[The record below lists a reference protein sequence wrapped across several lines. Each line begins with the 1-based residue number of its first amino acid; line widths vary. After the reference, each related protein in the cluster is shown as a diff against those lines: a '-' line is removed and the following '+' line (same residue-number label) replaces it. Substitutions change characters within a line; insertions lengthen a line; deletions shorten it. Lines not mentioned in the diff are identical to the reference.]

1 MNQLSKFLVGAFVLL
16 ILALLAS
23 TTLFVR
29 IHPWEIGVKQNLL
42 AKEILPEDF
51 GTGFAVRIPGV
62 HQWHRMDR
70 RTHFVT
76 FAEKDVRTSLGMN
89 RPALEIR
96 TKDNNLATYDLSVS
110 YKIIDGS
117 AHLIVSE
124 RRKEVYRERVLA
136 TVEAVMREELAQ
148 LASEEIFST
157 EARLAV
163 AATALERLRTDLLE
177 FHCTPDQ
184 VLIRAVRFPDGY
196 EARLQEKQ
204 LTYQK
209 LELAVSKRAVEDQ
222 TAITDT
228 SAAEISAAEKE
239 LRGDWDKRLQT
250 SMSENAVAIA
260 SVVAEANIYDQQ
272 TRAEADALY
281 ETSIA
286 NGNLAI
292 QKAEALRNELRNQAL
307 DTRGG
312 RIYLAQKAAENLEFE
327 SVTLNS
333 NDPRVPS
340 VIDLGAL
347 TRLLIGEEPEGDE

>member
-1 MNQLSKFLVGAFVLL
+1 MSRFPKFLLGAFVLGGL
-16 ILALLAS
+16 LLAVS
-23 TTLFVR
+23 GSLFVR

-42 AKEILPEDF
+42 AKEILPQDF
-51 GTGFAVRIPGV
+51 GTGFGLRIPGV

-76 FAEKDVRTSLGMN
+76 FAEKDVRTALGTN

-96 TKDNNLATYDLSVS
+96 TKDNNLATYELSVT

-117 AHLIVSE
+117 ANKIVSE
-124 RRKEVYRERVLA
+124 RRKDVYRERVLA

-157 EARLAV
+157 EARLSV
-163 AATALERLRTDLLE
+163 AAAALERLRTDLLE
-177 FHCTPDQ
+177 FHCSPDQ
-184 VLIRAVRFPDGY
+184 VLIRAVRFPEGY
-196 EARLQEKQ
+196 EAKLQEKQ

-222 TAITDT
+222 RAITDT
-228 SAAEISAAEKE
+228 SAAEIIAAEKE

-250 SMSENAVAIA
+250 ATSENIVAIA
-260 SVVAEANIYDQQ
+260 AVAAEANIYDQQ
-272 TRAEADALY
+272 TRAEASALY
-281 ETSIA
+281 EASLA

-307 DTRGG
+307 DTTGG
-312 RIYLAQKAAENLEFE
+312 RIYLAQQAAENLEFE

-340 VIDLGAL
+340 IIDLGAL
-347 TRLLIGEEPEGDE
+347 SRLLIGDREEE

>member
-1 MNQLSKFLVGAFVLL
+1 MNTLSKALIGLLVIGVLAIVGL
-16 ILALLAS
+16 S
-23 TTLFVR
+23 TLFVR

-42 AKEILPEDF
+42 AKEIQAEDF
-51 GTGFAVRIPGV
+51 GTGFALRIPGV

-76 FAEKDVRTSLGMN
+76 FAEKDVRTALGTN

-96 TKDNNLATYDLSVS
+96 TKDNNLATYELSVT

-117 AHLIVSE
+117 AHMIVSE
-124 RRKEVYRERVLA
+124 RRKDVYRERVLA
-136 TVEAVMREELAQ
+136 TVEAVMREERAQ

-163 AATALERLRTDLLE
+163 ASTALERLRTDLLE
-177 FHCTPDQ
+177 FHCSPDQ
-184 VLIRAVRFPDGY
+184 VLIRAVRFPEGY

-222 TAITDT
+222 RAITDT
-228 SAAEISAAEKE
+228 SAAEIIAAEKE

-250 SMSENAVAIA
+250 ATSENAVAIA
-260 SVVAEANIYDQQ
+260 AVAAEANIYDQQ
-272 TRAEADALY
+272 TRAEASALY
-281 ETSIA
+281 EASLA
-286 NGNLAI
+286 NGNLAV
-292 QKAEALRNELRNQAL
+292 QKAEALRNELRNKAL
-307 DTRGG
+307 DTTGG

-340 VIDLGAL
+340 VIDLTAL
-347 TRLLIGEEPEGDE
+347 TRLLIGERDDD

>member
-1 MNQLSKFLVGAFVLL
+1 MAKIFIGIAAAAVVLFLFA
-16 ILALLAS
+16 
-23 TTLFVR
+23 TTFFVR
-29 IHPWEIGVKQNLL
+29 IHPWHFGVKQNMLGGGVVM
-42 AKEILPEDF
+42 EDHE
-51 GTGFAVRIPGV
+51 TGFALRVPGV
-62 HQWHRMDR
+62 HQWHLIDR

-76 FAEKDVRTSLGMN
+76 FAESDVHTSFGMA

-96 TKDNNLATYDLSVS
+96 TKDNNLATYDLSVT
-110 YKIIDGS
+110 YKVIQGR
-117 AHLIVSE
+117 AHRIVAD
-124 RRKEVYRERVLA
+124 RRKDVYRERVLA

-157 EARLAV
+157 EARLEV
-163 AATALERLRTDLLE
+163 ARTALARLDKDLDE
-177 FHCTPDQ
+177 FHCVPDQ

-209 LELAVSKRAVEDQ
+209 RELAESQRAVEDQ
-222 TAITDT
+222 RAITET
-228 SAAEISAAEKE
+228 KAAEISAAEKE

-250 SMSENAVAIA
+250 ASSENQVAIA
-260 SVVAEANIYDQQ
+260 SVNAEANIYEQR
-272 TRAEADALY
+272 TRAQADARY

-292 QKAEALRNELRNQAL
+292 EKAEALRNELRNQAL
-307 DTRGG
+307 DTTGG
-312 RIYLAQKAAENLEFE
+312 RIFLAQQAAENLEFE

-340 VIDLGAL
+340 VINVSEMV
-347 TRLLIGEEPEGDE
+347 RLLVGEDEPGGSDR

>member
-1 MNQLSKFLVGAFVLL
+1 MSRFPKFLLGAFVLG
-16 ILALLAS
+16 ALLLAVS
-23 TTLFVR
+23 GSLFVR

-42 AKEILPEDF
+42 AKEILPQDF
-51 GTGFAVRIPGV
+51 GTGFGLRIPGV

-76 FAEKDVRTSLGMN
+76 FAEKDVRTALGTN

-96 TKDNNLATYDLSVS
+96 TKDNNLATYELSVT

-117 AHLIVSE
+117 ANKIVSE
-124 RRKEVYRERVLA
+124 RRKDVYRERVLA

-163 AATALERLRTDLLE
+163 AAAALERLRTDLLE
-177 FHCTPDQ
+177 FHCSPDQ
-184 VLIRAVRFPDGY
+184 VLIRAVRFPEGY

-222 TAITDT
+222 RAITDT
-228 SAAEISAAEKE
+228 SAAEIIAAEKE

-250 SMSENAVAIA
+250 ATSENIVAIA
-260 SVVAEANIYDQQ
+260 AVAAEANIYDQQ
-272 TRAEADALY
+272 TRAEASALY
-281 ETSIA
+281 EASLA

-307 DTRGG
+307 DTTGG
-312 RIYLAQKAAENLEFE
+312 RIYLAQQAAENLEFE

-340 VIDLGAL
+340 IIDLGAL
-347 TRLLIGEEPEGDE
+347 SRLLIGDREEE

>member
-1 MNQLSKFLVGAFVLL
+1 MSRFPKFLLGALVLG
-16 ILALLAS
+16 ALLLAVS
-23 TTLFVR
+23 GSLFVR

-42 AKEILPEDF
+42 AKEILPQDF
-51 GTGFAVRIPGV
+51 GTGFGLRIPGV

-76 FAEKDVRTSLGMN
+76 FAEKDVRTALGTN

-96 TKDNNLATYDLSVS
+96 TKDNNLATYELSVT

-117 AHLIVSE
+117 ANKIVSE
-124 RRKEVYRERVLA
+124 RRKDVYRERVLA

-163 AATALERLRTDLLE
+163 AAAALERLRTDLLE
-177 FHCTPDQ
+177 FHCSPDQ
-184 VLIRAVRFPDGY
+184 VLIRAVRFPEGY
-196 EARLQEKQ
+196 EAKLQEKQ

-222 TAITDT
+222 RAITDT
-228 SAAEISAAEKE
+228 SAAEIIAAEKE

-250 SMSENAVAIA
+250 ATSENIVAIA
-260 SVVAEANIYDQQ
+260 AVAAEANIYDQQ
-272 TRAEADALY
+272 TRAEASALY
-281 ETSIA
+281 EASLA

-307 DTRGG
+307 DTTGG
-312 RIYLAQKAAENLEFE
+312 RIYLAQQAAENLEFE

-340 VIDLGAL
+340 IIDLGAL
-347 TRLLIGEEPEGDE
+347 SRLLIGDREEE